1 VPDQWQAVGDVAK
14 ALVDRSEVPCA
25 RQCRGGDYCKRV
37 VRGGVTYRCAAAL
50 AEALGVTR
58 SAVYQSLHRY
68 GDAEHCA
75 IRKGIK
81 PGTRLANHRK
91 PVRVGPHSWP
101 SITAAAADLGV
112 SRRLLGYQLKTAPQ
126 AVLALVMRIKG

>member
-1 VPDQWQAVGDVAK
+1 MLDRWQQLGDVADR
-14 ALVDRSEVPCA
+14 LVANAEVPCP
-25 RQCRGGDYCKRV
+25 RPCSKKLVCRRV
-37 VRGGVTYRCAAAL
+37 MRGGVTYRCTAVL
-50 AEALGVTR
+50 AEKLGVTR

-75 IRKGIK
+75 IPKGIK

-91 PVRVGPHSWP
+91 PVKIGPHSWP

-112 SRRLLGYQLKTAPQ
+112 SRRLLGYQLKTDMQ
-126 AVLALVMRIKG
+126 AVLALVMRKKG

>member
-1 VPDQWQAVGDVAK
+1 MTDEVA
-14 ALVDRSEVPCA
+14 CT
-25 RQCRGGDYCKRV
+25 RQCRGGNYCKRV
-37 VRGGVTYRCAAAL
+37 VRAGVTYRCPAAL
-50 AEALGVTR
+50 AATLGVTR

-68 GDAEHCA
+68 GDAEHCGVP
-75 IRKGIK
+75 KGMRQ
-81 PGTRLANHRK
+81 GGMANHRK
-91 PVRVGPHSWP
+91 PVKVGPHSWP

>member
-1 VPDQWQAVGDVAK
+1 MPDQWRSVGDVAK

-75 IRKGIK
+75 IPKGIK
-81 PGTRLANHRK
+81 PGTRLANYRK
-91 PVRVGPHSWP
+91 PIKVGPHSWT
-101 SITAAAADLGV
+101 SITAMALDLGV
-112 SRRLLGYQLKTAPQ
+112 SRRLLGYKLKTSPTE
-126 AVLALVMRIKG
+126 VLEIVMRVKG

>member
-1 VPDQWQAVGDVAK
+1 MTD
-14 ALVDRSEVPCA
+14 EVPCP
-25 RQCRGGDYCKRV
+25 RQCRGQNICKRV
-37 VRGGVTYRCAAAL
+37 VRAGVTYRCPAAL
-50 AEALGVTR
+50 AATLGITR

-68 GDAEHCA
+68 GDAEHCGVP
-75 IRKGIK
+75 KGIK
-81 PGTRLANHRK
+81 PGTRLANHRT